1 MRPYLP
7 QEIIRAKR
15 DGNPLAAEEIAFFI
29 AGLADGSI
37 SEGQVAALAMAVFLR
52 GMTREE
58 TVALTL
64 AMRDSGRVLEWR
76 DLPGPVVDKHS
87 TGGIGDKVSL
97 VLAPV
102 LAACGAYV
110 PMLSGRGLGHTGGTL
125 DKLESIPGYTTQPD
139 LDRLRAVVRA
149 AGCAIIGQTDDLAP
163 ADRRLYA
170 IRDVTATVESIPL
183 ITASILA
190 KKLAGGL
197 HALVMDV
204 KTGSGAFMPTHE
216 QATALAESIVGV
228 ARGAGLPTRALL
240 TEMGQCLGH
249 TAGNAVEVAESIAM
263 LKGEPAHPRLE
274 EVVLELCGEA
284 LALGGLA
291 ADPAAGRSAAAA
303 AIASGAAAE
312 RFGRMVHGLGGP
324 ADLLERHAAHL
335 PRAAIVR
342 AVHPTEAG
350 RVHAVDARA
359 LGLAVVELGGGRRHA
374 GHDVDHAVGLS
385 QVRGIGE
392 EVGAEVPLALVHGRD
407 EAAVAA
413 AAKRLRDA
421 YMVEAGDSQ
430 PPPVIHQRIG

>member
-15 DGNPLAAEEIAFFI
+15 DGNPLVAEELAFFI
-29 AGLADGSI
+29 AGLTDGSI
-37 SEGQVAALAMAVFLR
+37 SEGQAAAFAMAVFLR
-52 GMTREE
+52 GMNREE

-64 AMRDSGRVLEWR
+64 AMRDSGRVLNWR
-76 DLPGPVVDKHS
+76 DLPGPVLDKHS

-110 PMLSGRGLGHTGGTL
+110 PMLSGHGLGHTGGTL

-139 LDRLRAVVRA
+139 LDRLRAAVRD

-197 HALVMDV
+197 QALVMDV
-204 KTGSGAFMPTHE
+204 KAGSGAFMPTHE

-228 ARGAGLPTRALL
+228 ARGAGLPTVALV

-263 LKGEPAHPRLE
+263 LKGEPVHPRLE
-274 EVVLELCGEA
+274 ELVVALCGEA

-291 ADPAAGRSAAAA
+291 SDPASGRSAAAT

-312 RFGRMVHGLGGP
+312 RFARMVHALGGP
-324 ADLLERHAAHL
+324 TDLLERSATHL
-335 PRAAIVR
+335 PKASIQR
-342 AVHPTEAG
+342 AVYPAAVG
-350 RVHAVDARA
+350 RVQSVNARA

-374 GHDVDHAVGLS
+374 GHAVDHTVGLTL
-385 QVRGIGE
+385 VRGVGD
-392 EVGAEVPLALVHGRD
+392 EVGPDVPLALVHGRD
-407 EAAVAA
+407 EDMVAA
-413 AAKRLRDA
+413 AGNRLRDA
-421 YMVEAGDSQ
+421 YIVTAESAV
-430 PPPVIHQRIG
+430 PPALIHRRID